1 MDAARSYNVRVS
13 DDDVVMEHDETI
25 LSIML
30 EL

>member
-1 MDAARSYNVRVS
+1 MDAARSYNVGVS